1 MQLDN
6 SKSSSLFSEAQRLI
20 PGGVNSPVR
29 SFNAVDGQPLFLGQG
44 KGSRVWDVD
53 CNEYIDYVGS
63 WGPLILGHADSR
75 VVAAVQKS
83 VAKGTS
89 FGAPT
94 EGELELARLISEA
107 VPSMEML
114 RLVNSGTEANMSAIR
129 AARAYTNRNKVVKF
143 IGCYHGHV
151 DGLLV
156 QAGSGAATLEVPNS
170 AGVPLSYAS
179 ETLLASYNDLVSV
192 ERLFHDYRGEIAAVI
207 VEPVAGNMGVVLPTD
222 EFLPGLRALT
232 QEHDALLIFD
242 EVITGFRIAYGGAQS
257 LYQVKAD
264 LTCLGKIIGGGL
276 PVGAYGG
283 RRDVMQVVAPL
294 GPMYQAGTLSGNP
307 LATAAGIVTLKAL
320 RQEGIYEKLE
330 AKAAALSKGLEDIL
344 SRSNLDLTINR
355 IGSMLTLFFTRGPIA
370 TWQDAIQS
378 DKRAYAR
385 FFHAML
391 QQGVY
396 LAPSQF
402 ESAFVSLAHSDVDI
416 EATLQAARAVLI

>member
-63 WGPLILGHADSR
+63 WGPLILGHADAR
-75 VVAAVQKS
+75 VVAAVQES

-94 EGELELARLISEA
+94 EGELELARLITEA

-143 IGCYHGHV
+143 VGCYHGHV

-156 QAGSGAATLEVPNS
+156 QAGSGAATLGVPDS

-192 ERLFHDYRGEIAAVI
+192 ERLFRDYRGEIAAVI
-207 VEPVAGNMGVVLPTD
+207 VEPVAGNMGVVPPTD

-257 LYQVKAD
+257 LYQVRAD

-307 LATAAGIVTLKAL
+307 LATAAGIATLKAL
-320 RQEGIYEKLE
+320 RQMGIYEKLE
-330 AKAAALSKGLEDIL
+330 SKAAALHKGLEDIL
-344 SRSNLDLTINR
+344 SCSNLDLTINR
-355 IGSMLTLFFTRGPIA
+355 IGSMLTLFFKRGPIA

-402 ESAFVSLAHSDVDI
+402 ESAFISLAHSDVDI
-416 EATLQAARAVLI
+416 EATVQAAKAVLI